1 MAIESWHAQQSTS
14 SSTHNLKVLG
24 LSRLRN
30 PETIYSFLHR
40 NPNLKSLSLNN
51 CSLTDVVPY
60 PIPPEFENSGVVSE
74 LESLKLIDLPFLKI
88 IGFDRDIILQ
98 RIVFLILRNCPCLV
112 NMVSSSV
119 SLAHLTN
126 LEVVSCD
133 GLKTLMPRSVAKSLV
148 RLKIMKVIKCQSM
161 VKIVE
166 SEEENAREVVTIFT
180 RLEVLE
186 LVSLKKLNCF
196 SKGGKG
202 SVIEFPFLEK
212 LVVSACPRMEF
223 FCEEVNSAPV
233 LKKIFLEHEKENIW
247 CWRQNLNTTIEEIF
261 REKVRPYQVFDY
273 L

>member
-1 MAIESWHAQQSTS
+1 
-14 SSTHNLKVLG
+14 
-24 LSRLRN
+24 
-30 PETIYSFLHR
+30 
-40 NPNLKSLSLNN
+40 
-51 CSLTDVVPY
+51 
-60 PIPPEFENSGVVSE
+60 
-74 LESLKLIDLPFLKI
+74 
-88 IGFDRDIILQ
+88 
-98 RIVFLILRNCPCLV
+98 
-112 NMVSSSV
+112 MVSSSV

-212 LVVSACPRMEF
+212 LVVSACPKMEF

-247 CWRQNLNTTIEEIF
+247 CWGQNLNTTIEEIF